1 MNFLALFFIISTFY
15 YLFNKSHL
23 EKRVDQKLIMY
34 DNKRWI
40 LFDIIY
46 YIHQILYWIWL
57 FILLFTQWKIFA
69 ILLLIISLGN
79 SISIWLFNNNSYNFF
94 DGPSSGHL
102 ICVPFMVRESA
113 QGLNNSTQQ
122 CLCIIQMRSVLLHVF
137 AAMR

>member
-15 YLFNKSHL
+15 YLVNKSHL
-23 EKRVDQKLIMY
+23 QKNVDQKLIMY

-69 ILLLIISLGN
+69 ILLLISSLGN
-79 SISIWLFNNNSYNFF
+79 SISIWLFNNKYDTIFSLIKMFILFCLIVAPFF
-94 DGPSSGHL
+94 SG
-102 ICVPFMVRESA
+102 
-113 QGLNNSTQQ
+113 
-122 CLCIIQMRSVLLHVF
+122 VL
-137 AAMR
+137 R